1 MRSGP
6 EPATC
11 GPLRC
16 RTEAD
21 SRVDLDR
28 DCRQVH
34 GYGYPNKQRISAP
47 IFQTTGAGEDARQV
61 AVTGIFLPRTLVA
74 SSLATGEALRAA
86 LNMELRRRQQEAAA
100 RAARV
105 VALVAEM
112 VAEANRLGATADAI
126 AWL

>member
-6 EPATC
+6 GPATC

-16 RTEAD
+16 RTAAD

-34 GYGYPNKQRISAP
+34 GYGYPNKERISAP
-47 IFQTTGAGEDARQV
+47 IFQTTGGEDARQV
-61 AVTGIFLPRTLVA
+61 AVTGVFLPRELVA

-105 VALVAEM
+105 AALVAEM
-112 VAEANRLGATADAI
+112 VAEANRLGATADSI
-126 AWL
+126 DWL